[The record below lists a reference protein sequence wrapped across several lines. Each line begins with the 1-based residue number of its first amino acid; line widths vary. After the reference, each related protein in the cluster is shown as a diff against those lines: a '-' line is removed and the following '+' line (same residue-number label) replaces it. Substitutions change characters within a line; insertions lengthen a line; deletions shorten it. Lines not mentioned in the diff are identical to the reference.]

1 MMNEDLTSSDQRR
14 GWWILAV
21 NTLAFTVCFAVWMM
35 NGVLVT
41 FLVDNGVYK
50 WDPAQMGW
58 LIGIPVVTGS
68 LFRLPFG
75 VATDRWGGR
84 LMYGV
89 LLLVSSVPTYL
100 VSHCD
105 SYLQFCLAS
114 LGFGFTGTSFA
125 IGVAYTSVWFPK
137 HRQGTALGIFGT
149 GNAGAALTSLGAP
162 RLLNWLTDHGEH
174 LDRWR
179 QLPKMYAILLLITG
193 VLFLITTKTR
203 IVPGTARKSLAE
215 RLAPLK
221 VLRVWRFGLYYFF
234 TFGGFVGL
242 AQWLV
247 PYYVSAYGV
256 TVAAAGALAACTS
269 LPTGVIRA
277 VGGWLSDTWGARTML
292 YGVFSL
298 SLICCA
304 LLMVPRMDI
313 YAPGSGVLARSAGTV
328 ERVSANE
335 IVVYSEKQG
344 AMTYPLKPKEHEL
357 LTESQRESSTLI
369 WPHSQSWQEPAATVG
384 DQVVKRQ
391 LLARGTTHI
400 FFQANVW
407 VFTGL
412 SLLLGTLMGIGMA
425 AVYKHIPDYFPDDV
439 GVVGGIV
446 GVIGGLGGFV
456 CPVIFGYLLQAS
468 GLWTTCWM
476 FLFVLAAVSLLWMH
490 LVVRKMMRSQAP
502 LPMQPIDTQPIAGGG
517 AP

>member
-1 MMNEDLTSSDQRR
+1 MPSA
-14 GWWILAV
+14 W
-21 NTLAFTVCFAVWMM
+21 
-35 NGVLVT
+35 
-41 FLVDNGVYK
+41 
-50 WDPAQMGW
+50 
-58 LIGIPVVTGS
+58 
-68 LFRLPFG
+68 
-75 VATDRWGGR
+75 
-84 LMYGV
+84 
-89 LLLVSSVPTYL
+89 PT
-100 VSHCD
+100 HR
-105 SYLQFCLAS
+105 
-114 LGFGFTGTSFA
+114 FGFPNTGRA
-125 IGVAYTSVWFPK
+125 RRV
-137 HRQGTALGIFGT
+137 GIFGA
-149 GNAGAALTSLGAP
+149 GNVGAALTSLGAP
-162 RLLNWLTDHGEH
+162 WLLNWLTDHGEH
-174 LDRWR
+174 LDGLR
-179 QLPKMYAILLLITG
+179 QLPKMYAVLLLITG
-193 VLFLITTKTR
+193 VFFLVTTKTR
-203 IVPGTARKSLAE
+203 VVPGTARKSLAE

-221 VLRVWRFGLYYFF
+221 VVRVWRFGLYYFF

-304 LLMVPRMDI
+304 LLTVPRMDI
-313 YAPGSGVLARSAGTV
+313 YAPGSGVLARTGGIV
-328 ERVSANE
+328 ERVSAHE
-335 IVVYSEKQG
+335 IVVNSGKQG

-369 WPHSQSWQEPAATVG
+369 WPHSQSWQERVVKVG

-407 VFTGL
+407 VFTAL
-412 SLLLGTLMGIGMA
+412 SVLLGTLMGIGMA
-425 AVYKHIPDYFPDDV
+425 AVYKHIADYFPDDV

-446 GVIGGLGGFV
+446 GVIGGLGGFF
-456 CPVIFGYLLQAS
+456 CPVIFGYLLRAS

-476 FLFVLAAVSLLWMH
+476 YLFVLAALSLLWMH
-490 LVVRKMMRSQAP
+490 LVVRKMMRSQCPSRCAP
-502 LPMQPIDTQPIAGGG
+502 SKRIRSRIGARHELPHCHHGSVGRRVVRATGVVFWGGRCPPAGQPAGLRTSAADRLFTPFARG
-517 AP
+517 